1 MESDQLTKKAVLER
15 LLELGMVMVTVD
27 ARRDDVEVPPHLT
40 DDAQL
45 RLNLSYRFGLP
56 MEVGEWGVEAR
67 LTFSGVP
74 FDCRLPWDALYIV
87 FSHVTGQPF
96 VFPQDV
102 PPEVIS
108 DVAPMTFDDDDI
120 EEAEDEEDDDV
131 FEPITDVGPTLTLVS
146 GERTA
151 DSERNDAVPP
161 ETEPPPAGERR
172 RGHLRVVK

>member
-1 MESDQLTKKAVLER
+1 MWHDGAAMESDQLTKQAVLER

-56 MEVGEWGVEAR
+56 MEVGRWGVEAR
-67 LTFSGVP
+67 LTFGGVP
-74 FDCRLPWDALYIV
+74 FDCRLPWDALYV
-87 FSHVTGQPF
+87 MFSHVTGQPF

-102 PPEVIS
+102 PPEVLS
-108 DVAPMTFDDDDI
+108 DVAPMTFD
-120 EEAEDEEDDDV
+120 EEEDGGEIFTPMPDAR
-131 FEPITDVGPTLTLVS
+131 PSLTLVS
-146 GERTA
+146 GERESDPEQA
-151 DSERNDAVPP
+151 DATP
-161 ETEPPPAGERR
+161 ETEPPPAGDRR